1 MSFNFNNLARFIYKA
16 IFKSRESNYRLTPR
30 RVGLLVLAFA
40 IYVPVELLTWAGLFL
55 DEILFREYRRMRV
68 RQPVFILGNPRSG
81 TTFLQRLL
89 AKDEHTFLAMKTWEM
104 FLAPSITMRKVLI
117 ALADFGKRIGAPLQ
131 RALARWERRW
141 QRNNVI
147 HKVALH
153 APEEDEYLLT
163 HIFSSLKIWLYVAM
177 LDEARPYTYFDSAM
191 PESERERMMD
201 FYVGCLRRH
210 LYAHE
215 IPEEAPLHY
224 LAKNP
229 NFTPMIDTLY
239 EHFPDAKI
247 IYLVRNP
254 LDTIPSYISL
264 KEREWR
270 LLGQPLEPYA
280 SRDYILDATRHWYSY
295 PLERLE
301 QEPDGDYIVVNFN
314 DLVHDARRTV
324 TAIYDRFGF
333 EITSAYDDLLREATE
348 RARNYESDHE
358 YSLEEMGLTREQI
371 VDQYEDMF
379 ERFGFDTREN
389 AST

>member
-104 FLAPSITMRKVLI
+104 FLAPSITMRKILI

-191 PESERERMMD
+191 PESERERIMD

-215 IPEEAPLHY
+215 IPEEVSLHY

-301 QEPDGDYIVVNFN
+301 QEPDADYIVVNFN